1 MALVT
6 RRTVLTL
13 AAARIVGVG
22 GSLVRADFSSDLR
35 AARSRV
41 SRGSSVIQ
49 FRSGQMEYASKGQGA
64 PVLMIHGTG
73 GGFDQSL
80 DMASPLAEAGYRLI
94 APSRFG
100 YLRSAFPEDVSSEA
114 QSDAFLDLLD
124 HLKVSRVAVIGGS
137 AGALSA
143 MQFAI
148 RHPQRCSALALI
160 VPAAYD
166 PGRSLENVK
175 LSPLSEAIIT
185 FGLQSDF
192 LYWLGITMAPSQM
205 VRALLA
211 TDPELVDRANHDEQK
226 RAQRILWNI
235 LPVSERVLGFMNDAK
250 LAGSPKPMALA
261 EIRAPTL
268 AISLEDDHFG
278 TLAAARHIS
287 ASVAKSRLVTYRT
300 GGHIWIGHNAD
311 VFREIDIFF
320 RNS

>member
-1 MALVT
+1 
-6 RRTVLTL
+6 
-13 AAARIVGVG
+13 
-22 GSLVRADFSSDLR
+22 
-35 AARSRV
+35 
-41 SRGSSVIQ
+41 
-49 FRSGQMEYASKGQGA
+49 
-64 PVLMIHGTG
+64 
-73 GGFDQSL
+73 
-80 DMASPLAEAGYRLI
+80 
-94 APSRFG
+94 
-100 YLRSAFPEDVSSEA
+100 
-114 QSDAFLDLLD
+114 
-124 HLKVSRVAVIGGS
+124 
-137 AGALSA
+137 
-143 MQFAI
+143 
-148 RHPQRCSALALI
+148 
-160 VPAAYD
+160 
-166 PGRSLENVK
+166 
-175 LSPLSEAIIT
+175 
-185 FGLQSDF
+185 
-192 LYWLGITMAPSQM
+192 MAPSQM

>member
-148 RHPQRCSALALI
+148 RHPCFSTHCSC
-160 VPAAYD
+160 
-166 PGRSLENVK
+166 
-175 LSPLSEAIIT
+175 
-185 FGLQSDF
+185 GL
-192 LYWLGITMAPSQM
+192 
-205 VRALLA
+205 
-211 TDPELVDRANHDEQK
+211 
-226 RAQRILWNI
+226 
-235 LPVSERVLGFMNDAK
+235 
-250 LAGSPKPMALA
+250 
-261 EIRAPTL
+261 
-268 AISLEDDHFG
+268 
-278 TLAAARHIS
+278 
-287 ASVAKSRLVTYRT
+287 
-300 GGHIWIGHNAD
+300 
-311 VFREIDIFF
+311 
-320 RNS
+320 